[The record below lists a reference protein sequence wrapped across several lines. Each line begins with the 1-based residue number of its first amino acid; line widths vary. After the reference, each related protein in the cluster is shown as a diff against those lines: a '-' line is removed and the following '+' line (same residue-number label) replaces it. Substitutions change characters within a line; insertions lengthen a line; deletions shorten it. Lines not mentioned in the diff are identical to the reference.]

1 LGGNAMNRRR
11 IIVPLLVLHGFAI
24 FTLQLLFAE
33 PSAYEVPD
41 SRANKSSGRLEEMER
56 NADLVFKGKVISS
69 DAVTNKAFPYWG
81 NPHATKLGV
90 ITVLKGTADTNELMF
105 LHITHGPDAW
115 GGGSPPPDFV
125 LNPGES
131 YIVFAARAD
140 KPDYLYSPSSNSVAK
155 VSDYRQLMRG
165 IPAIRAADDRPV
177 GGLSVQG
184 AVWRE
189 LCGLLQRSNPA
200 GQIYAVDQLEILSLA
215 GRQDDR
221 WLRSD
226 DFEREAVLKA
236 VQPLITNTNDMVAA
250 SAINCFYVGGSSIN
264 LFPNHSGW
272 MSITRGC
279 LAVDSKSLAMVAPH
293 ADTLA
298 SLANSSP
305 SRLARVAAI
314 AALSCTRFA
323 VASNSLPRWLSDPD
337 PAVRAQAVLLL
348 PDFPGEFSERCL
360 RERAADASAAVR
372 AAAADAIGNGRMETL
387 LPVLAS
393 LFSAAPAQKDS
404 GPWPHKGLQG
414 DGYFA
419 EVGADDIH
427 SSAGYALLKF
437 DAEQVREI
445 LKTNLWDESFG
456 LKFIR
461 KLAPN
466 GAEPYFPI
474 LARSLVTHT
483 SGSEKEAAKNGF
495 HWPLSYWLGG
505 DYGWAWDTL
514 LSYLQAKSRDSLAEP
529 RMASLL
535 DALQIADDPG
545 DDRTR
550 SLYKFLLDKGM
561 IERAKELRRGI
572 VRRTQDPA
580 IDKKSFNFPEEL
592 KAFDKIDENHSLK
605 PGLGL

>member
-1 LGGNAMNRRR
+1 MEDNAEL
-11 IIVPLLVLHGFAI
+11 I
-24 FTLQLLFAE
+24 
-33 PSAYEVPD
+33 
-41 SRANKSSGRLEEMER
+41 
-56 NADLVFKGKVISS
+56 FKGKVISS

-81 NPHATKLGV
+81 NPHATKLRV
-90 ITVLKGTADTNELMF
+90 ITVLKGTTETNELMF
-105 LHITHGPDAW
+105 LHITHAPDGW

-125 LNPGES
+125 LNPGDS
-131 YIVFAARAD
+131 YIIFAARVD
-140 KPDYLYSPSSNSVAK
+140 NPDYLYSPSSNSVAR
-155 VSDYRQLMRG
+155 VSEYRQLMRG
-165 IPAIRAADDRPV
+165 IPPIRASDDRPV
-177 GGLSVQG
+177 DGLSVKG

-189 LCGLLQRSNPA
+189 LCGLLQQPDSA
-200 GQIYAVDQLEILSLA
+200 GQIYAIDQLEILSLA
-215 GRQDDR
+215 GKRDDR

-236 VQPLITNTNDMVAA
+236 VQPLLTDTNEMVAA
-250 SAINCFYVGGSSIN
+250 SAINCFSIGGSSID
-264 LFPNHSGW
+264 LFPDHTGW
-272 MSITRGC
+272 MSITREC
-279 LAVDSKSLAMVAPH
+279 LDIDPKSVAMVAPH

-298 SLANSSP
+298 SLASSSP
-305 SRLARVAAI
+305 SRLGRVAAI

-323 VASNSLPRWLSDPD
+323 VVSNSLPRWLSDPD
-337 PAVRAQAVLLL
+337 AAVRAQAVLLL

-360 RERAADASAAVR
+360 RERAADPSAVVR
-372 AAAADAIGNGRMETL
+372 AAAADAIGNGRMEHL

-393 LFSAAPAQKDS
+393 LFSSTTVRKEP

-414 DGYFA
+414 EDYFA

-427 SSAGYALLKF
+427 NSAGYALLKF

-461 KLAPN
+461 KVAPN

-474 LARSLVTHT
+474 MARTLINHT

-495 HWPLSYWLGG
+495 HWSLSYWLSG

-514 LSYLQAKSRDSLAEP
+514 LRYLQGKSRDSLAEP
-529 RMASLL
+529 GMALLL

-545 DDRTR
+545 DERTR
-550 SLYKFLLDKGM
+550 SLYKFLLDKGL
-561 IERAKELRRGI
+561 IERAKEVRRGI
-572 VRRTQDPA
+572 TRRTQDPA
-580 IDKKSFNFPEEL
+580 IDKKSFNFPEKL
-592 KAFDKIDENHSLK
+592 KVFDEIDENHSLK